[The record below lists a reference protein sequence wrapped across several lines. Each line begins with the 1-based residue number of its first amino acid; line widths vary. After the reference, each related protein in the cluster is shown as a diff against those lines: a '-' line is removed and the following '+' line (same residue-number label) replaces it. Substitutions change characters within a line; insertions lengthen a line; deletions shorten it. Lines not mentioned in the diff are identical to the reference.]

1 MSNSLAVAAVTATI
15 KNLLYSAASKD
26 LAGTSVTTRPPD
38 RARFNSAGN
47 QLNVFLYQTAI
58 EAGWRNEDMPGIR
71 SGEVGRPP
79 MPLILHYLIT
89 AYSDTDDDLN
99 SHRLLGRAVSVLND
113 HPRLEREDL
122 RTAFPGADLHRQVER
137 VHVTPQPLTVE
148 ELSKLW
154 STFQTPLRISA
165 AYQACVVLIE
175 STLPPRAALPVLTR
189 GEDDRGPT
197 ATTAARPEIER
208 IDFPGGTLAA
218 APGGT
223 LRLRGHDL
231 AGEPAKVFLQHLRLT
246 HPVELI
252 PTSMTATTVEVT
264 LPDAAPVSLPAGQYL
279 LTLALGEGARTITS
293 DPVPFDLAPKVTAGL
308 PAQVPRTNGIAQ
320 VDLTIAPP
328 LVAGQ
333 DAALLIGGQVVVGQ
347 RTDPT
352 SVTFR
357 VADLEVRD
365 YYVRVRVDGADSA
378 LIDVSGPTPAYD
390 ATQKVTVTQ

>member
-1 MSNSLAVAAVTATI
+1 
-15 KNLLYSAASKD
+15 
-26 LAGTSVTTRPPD
+26 
-38 RARFNSAGN
+38 
-47 QLNVFLYQTAI
+47 
-58 EAGWRNEDMPGIR
+58 
-71 SGEVGRPP
+71 

-122 RTAFPGADLHRQVER
+122 RTAIPGADLHRQVER

-189 GEDDRGPT
+189 GEEDRGPT
-197 ATTAARPEIER
+197 ATTASRPEIER

-218 APGGT
+218 TPGGT
-223 LRLRGHDL
+223 LLLRGHDL
-231 AGEPAKVFLQHLRLT
+231 AGEPARVFLQHLRLT
-246 HPVELI
+246 EPVELT
-252 PTSMTATTVEVT
+252 PTSVTATAVEVNLAT
-264 LPDAAPVSLPAGQYL
+264 SPVPLPAGQFV
-279 LTLALGEGARTITS
+279 LTLALGAGARTITS
-293 DPVPFDLAPKVTAGL
+293 DPIPFHLAPAVTSGL

-320 VDLTIAPP
+320 IDLTIAPP

-347 RTDPT
+347 RTDAT
-352 SVTFR
+352 SVTFW
-357 VADLEVRD
+357 VADLDVRD

>member
-1 MSNSLAVAAVTATI
+1 M
-15 KNLLYSAASKD
+15 
-26 LAGTSVTTRPPD
+26 
-38 RARFNSAGN
+38 AGN
-47 QLNVFLYQTAI
+47 QLNVFLYQTGI
-58 EAGWRNEDMPGIR
+58 EAGWRNQDMPGIK

-99 SHRLLGRAVSVLND
+99 SHRLLGRAVSVLHD

-122 RTAFPGADLHRQVER
+122 RTAFAGADVHRQVER
-137 VHVTPQPLTVE
+137 VHVTPQSLSVE

-175 STLPPRAALPVLTR
+175 STLPARAALPVLTR

-197 ATTAARPEIER
+197 AVTASLPEIER

-218 APGGT
+218 ALGDT
-223 LRLRGHDL
+223 VIIRGREL
-231 AGEPAKVFLQHLRLT
+231 AGDPARVFLQHFRLDDR
-246 HPVELI
+246 VELT
-252 PTSMTATTVEVT
+252 PTAVTATAVNVDLGTS
-264 LPDAAPVSLPAGQYL
+264 PVPLPAGQYL
-279 LTLALGEGARTITS
+279 LTLVLGSGAQTLAS
-293 DPVPFDLAPKVTAGL
+293 EPVPFYLAPTVTAGL
-308 PAQVPRTNGIAQ
+308 PAQVARTNGIIKL
-320 VDLTIAPP
+320 DLSIAPP

-333 DAALLIGGQVVVGQ
+333 DAALLIGGQVVLGQ
-347 RTDPT
+347 RNDAT

-365 YYVRVRVDGADSA
+365 YYVRVRVDGADSP

-390 ATQKVTVTQ
+390 ATQKVTVTA

>member
-15 KNLLYSAASKD
+15 KNLLYAAASQD

-38 RARFNSAGN
+38 RARFNITGN

-58 EAGWRNEDMPGIR
+58 EAGWRNEDMPGIK

-122 RTAFPGADLHRQVER
+122 RTAIPGADVHRQVER

-165 AYQACVVLIE
+165 AYQACIVLIE
-175 STLPPRAALPVLTR
+175 STLPARAALPVLTR
-189 GEDDRGPT
+189 GKDDRGPT
-197 ATTAARPEIER
+197 AVAASRPEIER
-208 IDFPGGTLAA
+208 IEFPGGTLAA
-218 APGGT
+218 APEGT
-223 LRLRGHDL
+223 LVLRGHDL
-231 AGEPAKVFLQHLRLT
+231 AGEPARVFLQHLRL
-246 HPVELI
+246 P
-252 PTSMTATTVEVT
+252 TTVELTPASVT
-264 LPDAAPVSLPAGQYL
+264 ATAVVVDLATSNVSLPAGQFL
-279 LTLALGEGARTITS
+279 LTVALGEGARTITS
-293 DPVPFDLAPKVTAGL
+293 DPIPFHLAPKVTSGL

-320 VDLTIAPP
+320 IDLTIAPP

-333 DAALLIGGQVVVGQ
+333 DATLLIGGQAVVGQ
-347 RTDPT
+347 RTDAT

-357 VADLEVRD
+357 VADLDVRD

-378 LIDVSGPTPAYD
+378 LIDVSGPTPEYD